1 MADLD
6 YLAWLLSV
14 SYEPKLDGGGQILA
28 PVFYKLLKD
37 QKVKT
42 IYEWCAGPS
51 WIGLWLLHKGVCE
64 ELVVSDINPKA
75 MEHVK
80 KTAKESSYPVRT
92 YVSDNMKDIPSWEKF
107 DIVVANPPNY
117 VNIQTSHSVGRMRE
131 DLRPSDIDWKIH
143 KDFYKNIGGYLK
155 ENSKMYISEVGIND
169 KEIYLSGE
177 GFYNN
182 TKELY
187 DVRERKPIED
197 FKQMIKENN
206 LVLDT
211 VIPYTHMIN
220 QHWSEGNELSM
231 LKVGLKKQ

>member
-1 MADLD
+1 MADLE

-14 SYEPKLDGGGQILA
+14 SSEPELDGGGQILA
-28 PVFYKLLKD
+28 PVFYKLLQE
-37 QKVKT
+37 QKVHT
-42 IYEWCAGPS
+42 LYEWCAGPS
-51 WIGLWLLHKGVCE
+51 WIGFWLLHKGICE

-75 MEHVK
+75 IECVR
-80 KTAKESSYPVRT
+80 KTAESNSYSVRA

-117 VNIQTSHSVGRMRE
+117 VNIQTSHSVGHMRK

-155 ENSKMYISEVGIND
+155 ENSKMYISEVGLND

-177 GFYNN
+177 GFYND

-187 DVRERKPIED
+187 DVRKRKPIED
-197 FKQMIKENN
+197 FKAMIKENN
-206 LVLDT
+206 LILNNI
-211 VIPYTHMIN
+211 IPYTDMIN
-220 QHWSEGNELSM
+220 KFWAEDLELSM
-231 LKVGLKKQ
+231 LDISLKV